1 MLQGGQILAGRYV
14 LLRKLGEGRA
24 TQVWQARDREA
35 GTDRVLKIL
44 SAAEP
49 AARDRFVAAA
59 RLQQQFVHPNLQA
72 CEGVDDG
79 DPAFAVF
86 AGVAR
91 GDLAGWRGRPWR
103 QLLPVLA
110 GVADGLS
117 ALHQRGLVHRDLKP
131 ANVLV
136 GDDGAP
142 MLADFGLAAAAGDAD
157 APRGG
162 SPFSMSPQQLDS
174 LPPEPADD
182 IYAFGALAYELL
194 GGYPPFYPDAG
205 AERVHTAAPAALPA
219 RAGVPPPL
227 EQLVLSCLAK
237 DPRAR
242 PAHAADLA
250 AALRAMATATPPVA
264 PGAAAA
270 AGVELRPPPSSE
282 PTIDP
287 QWTRTT
293 PSVGPTPE
301 QLRSQGFRR
310 GLIAA
315 SFAFLL
321 LAAAFVFFVLPQRVE
336 RASTAAPASASVP
349 PPAAAASPDA
359 APDLQRLAEAK
370 REFEEL
376 RPAVTSRL
384 EALEAR
390 AAGEWGG
397 EAFARGKRVLAEAD
411 AAFGRRDYSAALVQL
426 RAADAD
432 LVATGQQAAV
442 QLRAA
447 LEAAASALDT
457 GDATVA
463 RKQFELALAI
473 DPGNA
478 VARRG
483 LERAGTL
490 HEVRRLLAEAA
501 LLEEQGKTAGATTAY
516 RKALELDRDAQAA
529 RQALARLEAA
539 AAGDAFAAAMSQ
551 GLSSLARRDYAAAR
565 AAFER
570 AGRLRPGAPEVA
582 EGLAQ
587 VERGVAGRSI
597 DAHLEAAQ
605 QAERAE
611 RWSQALA
618 EYRKALDLDRNLLA
632 ARQGVERSEPRAMLD
647 AELAAVIDR
656 PERLFSAEVR
666 GAARA
671 TLQHARAVTTP
682 GPVLAGQVRSV
693 EQLIAAAET
702 PLRVALASDN
712 LTDVTINRIGRLGS
726 FERKDVELL
735 PGRYTVVGVRA
746 GFRDVRREIT
756 LLPGHEAPTVVIRC
770 EEPI

>member
-44 SAAEP
+44 TTAEP
-49 AARDRFVAAA
+49 SARDRFVAAA
-59 RLQQQFVHPNLQA
+59 RLQQQCVHPNLQA
-72 CEGVDDG
+72 CEAVDDG
-79 DPAFAVF
+79 EPAFAVF
-86 AGVAR
+86 ARVAR
-91 GDLAGWRGRPWR
+91 SDLAGWRGRPWP
-103 QLLPVLA
+103 QLVPVLA
-110 GVADGLS
+110 GVAAGLS
-117 ALHQRGLVHRDLKP
+117 ALHQRGLVHRDLKA

-142 MLADFGLAAAAGDAD
+142 MLADFGLAAAVGDAD
-157 APRGG
+157 AQRGG
-162 SPFSMSPQQLDS
+162 SPFSMSPQQLDGV
-174 LPPEPADD
+174 PPEPADD

-194 GGYPPFYPDAG
+194 GGYPPFYPDAR
-205 AERVHTAAPAALPA
+205 ADRVRTEAPAALPA

-242 PAHAADLA
+242 PVRAADLA
-250 AALRAMATATPPVA
+250 AELRAMAAAAPVT

-270 AGVELRPPPSSE
+270 AGVELRPPRASE

-287 QWTRTT
+287 RWTRAA
-293 PSVGPTPE
+293 PSGGPTPE

-315 SFAFLL
+315 SFAFLM

-336 RASTAAPASASVP
+336 RASTATPAPDSVP
-349 PPAAAASPDA
+349 EPAAAVSPAD
-359 APDLQRLAEAK
+359 APDLQQLAQAK
-370 REFEEL
+370 GEFEEL
-376 RPAVTSRL
+376 RPAVTTRL
-384 EALEAR
+384 EGLEAR

-411 AAFGRRDYSAALVQL
+411 AEFGRRNYVAALAHL
-426 RAADAD
+426 RAVDTD
-432 LVATGQQAAV
+432 LVATEQQAAV
-442 QLRAA
+442 QLRSALESAAAA
-447 LEAAASALDT
+447 LDS

-463 RKQFELALAI
+463 RKQFERALAI

-501 LLEEQGKTAGATTAY
+501 LLEEQGQAAGAITAY

-529 RQALARLEAA
+529 RRALARLEAA

-551 GLSSLARRDYAAAR
+551 GLNSLASRDYAAAR
-565 AAFER
+565 TAFER
-570 AGRLRPGAPEVA
+570 AGRLRPGAAEVA
-582 EGLAQ
+582 DGLAQ

-618 EYRKALDLDRNLLA
+618 EYRKALELDRNLLA
-632 ARQGVERSEPRAMLD
+632 ARQGVDRAEPRAMLD
-647 AELAAVIDR
+647 AELAAVIER

-671 TLQHARAVTTP
+671 TLQRARAVTAP
-682 GPVLAGQVRSV
+682 GPVLAGQIQSV

-702 PLRVALASDN
+702 PQRVALASDN
-712 LTDVTINRIGRLGS
+712 LTEVTINRVGRLGS

-756 LLPGHEAPTVVIRC
+756 LLPGREAPTVVIRC